1 MSSINIIIK
10 KHLARALCVVLVF
23 VFCAF
28 IFLLNVQ
35 SMQAQS
41 SGEAAIWRGYKHK
54 WTYNHRINRIG
65 SFVDNDADEMIYTS
79 ASGFGEDS
87 TFYTS
92 GYSRLESDEIHFKYG
107 KVSLDIEG
115 KEGDL
120 IVKNATIELPFSEK
134 EIQENQFYTVLNGYD
149 ILSIDKA
156 DKLNYLQI
164 KVDEASYSDEGV
176 KFDVSTSIIANC
188 HSVECAVLN
197 KKMHYKIDVYYMLI
211 YGKQDFLNSKNCSY
225 SKDYD
230 WDKKVEVVN
239 QPETI
244 QVKLQSGKY
253 EEAAIGI
260 KSFAIYFDDDHWFL
274 EWNNF
279 AELIDYKKET
289 GMLRFS
295 LDYYYKC
302 WSEAMKEK
310 ADYSKHKKYSV
321 KSKGHASLNISLAV
335 FQFNNTKVQQVNE
348 SGRMFWKGKNIT
360 SDSPFAMDRKK
371 ISFE

>member
-10 KHLARALCVVLVF
+10 KHLAKALCIVLTF

-28 IFLLNVQ
+28 IFFVNGQ

-41 SGEAAIWRGYKHK
+41 DGEAAIWRGYKHK

-164 KVDEASYSDEGV
+164 KVDEASYSD
-176 KFDVSTSIIANC
+176 
-188 HSVECAVLN
+188 
-197 KKMHYKIDVYYMLI
+197 
-211 YGKQDFLNSKNCSY
+211 
-225 SKDYD
+225 
-230 WDKKVEVVN
+230 
-239 QPETI
+239 
-244 QVKLQSGKY
+244 
-253 EEAAIGI
+253 
-260 KSFAIYFDDDHWFL
+260 
-274 EWNNF
+274 
-279 AELIDYKKET
+279 
-289 GMLRFS
+289 
-295 LDYYYKC
+295 
-302 WSEAMKEK
+302 
-310 ADYSKHKKYSV
+310 
-321 KSKGHASLNISLAV
+321 
-335 FQFNNTKVQQVNE
+335 
-348 SGRMFWKGKNIT
+348 
-360 SDSPFAMDRKK
+360 
-371 ISFE
+371 